1 MKYSHTI
8 EFYKQICGETDY
20 TLWRVL
26 HESIHHKGALAGLDD
41 VTAAGINGFKILDN
55 VAEKMKRKD
64 KSLEK
69 GKRYLKSN
77 YPVNSSERNI
87 SEKKG

>member
-1 MKYSHTI
+1 
-8 EFYKQICGETDY
+8 
-20 TLWRVL
+20 V
-26 HESIHHKGALAGLDD
+26 ESITRINPSQRKAALAGLDD

-64 KSLEK
+64 ICKSLEK